1 MRTGR
6 YSRTEVEALVEGWE
20 ELHQQRDTSRR
31 RLHIVHGLLD
41 LGRAM
46 PVLTEKQR
54 QAVVLMG
61 HLGFTY
67 RQAAAIMKIDPTSM
81 HHRYEHALTR
91 LTEIMS
97 RGGR

>member
-1 MRTGR
+1 MRAGN

-20 ELHQQRDTSRR
+20 ELHQQRDVSRR
-31 RLHIVHGLLD
+31 RLRIVHGLLD

-46 PVLTEKQR
+46 PVLTLKQR
-54 QAVVLMG
+54 QAIFLMG
-61 HLGFTY
+61 HLGFNH
-67 RQAAAIMKIDPTSM
+67 RQGAAILGISPSAMWE
-81 HHRYEHALTR
+81 RYEHALTR